1 MLKESLREYF
11 EGKIKEGKTKPQA
24 LVCVS
29 RRAVRIIYGMMK
41 SKTEYKPFEKVQ
53 EVKEIQE

>member
-1 MLKESLREYF
+1 LITAK
-11 EGKIKEGKTKPQA
+11 KA
-24 LVCVS
+24 
-29 RRAVRIIYGMMK
+29 RAVRIIYGMMK